1 MNNIP
6 LPRLLD
12 STFKEVRRIR
22 PINLSLSLAITPL
35 SYASMEL
42 PIDESLPAR
51 SLVELYSPLGSAGI
65 FRVRAPQNAYGGDNV
80 STTTELEHAVVEV
93 GDYLVRADYEEM
105 MPAGTAMQTIFS
117 HYRGSLWQLG
127 SVTAMGTKQIAVQ
140 EKHTRVLEA
149 MLSLLDQCP
158 DCMMSFD
165 FSTTP
170 WTINIV
176 KRETTV
182 SAEGRL
188 SRNVSTAKITY
199 DDTDLCTRVYYQV
212 FSKDSQGQTVTEWRT
227 LDADTIS
234 QYGVVERDVSIDN
247 GYTASEAEQ
256 VASEFLRQRK
266 NPRVSVDIEAEELS
280 QITGEAWDTFTVGK
294 LLRLALPDYNTTIEH
309 NITNVSWDDVY
320 NQPRR
325 MTVSLADEEDTA
337 ITFLHDLDSKGGS
350 KGGGR
355 SSKKS
360 KIATKEYYTTL
371 TRTDEEFEVMAAHV
385 DDNGSILEQ
394 AGLYLDADGILQYAS
409 DKPNMLAAHLQV
421 NANAIEAEVSRAQN
435 TENQMIGR
443 ISLNEQNIALTVQKG
458 DVATQLALECG
469 NVTIKNT
476 GTGQKVNLVV
486 DGMVTAESV
495 NAAFADLQVAH
506 IPILSV
512 EQNDGFTYMTQ
523 TVKWCDFKL
532 DGTLIEEFLG
542 TGDINISIADTK
554 KYKDG
559 VSAAGAL
566 REAWAKISDGAAYP
580 AKYTVTSGTNVTK
593 SITVSATS
601 DGWTG
606 VEAGKSG
613 SCLVYADAGGGHR
626 AQYLV
631 LGKIPYDQGY
641 EDGLA
646 DGSGADVSFQNP
658 TFDGTDSYYTDYR
671 GLVEHISNGKTQTI
685 PMRVTVVD
693 WYNLST
699 TSPYTF
705 TYVDTADPGNTN
717 YTAKMR
723 LRIDGSKPWSAG
735 YAKGQEEA
743 APAISIT
750 RGTYTSINSGPSPS
764 SAVRIWSGSG
774 TLPTDV
780 KSNGFYS
787 FKVTAGGSTKH
798 YYFLVNVS

>member
-1 MNNIP
+1 MNNVP

-35 SYASMEL
+35 SYASIEL

-80 STTTELEHAVVEV
+80 STTTELEHAVVEI
-93 GDYLVRADYEEM
+93 GDYLIRADYEEM

-212 FSKDSQGQTVTEWRT
+212 FSKDSQNQTVTEWRT

-247 GYTASEAEQ
+247 GYTASEAEA

-355 SSKKS
+355 SSQKS

-421 NANAIEAEVSRAQN
+421 NADAIEAEVSRAQN

-443 ISLNEQNIALTVQKG
+443 ISLNEQKIALTVQKG
-458 DVATQLALECG
+458 NVATQLAVECG
-469 NVTIKNT
+469 NVTISST
-476 GTGQKVNLVV
+476 QGQANLIV
-486 DGMVTAESV
+486 DGMITADNLST
-495 NAAFADLQVAH
+495 AFADLQTAH
-506 IPILSV
+506 IPVLSV
-512 EQNDGFTYMTQ
+512 EAADGFTYQ
-523 TVKWCDFKL
+523 TVTAEWKELYVDDVYKCDFLGAKT
-532 DGTLIEEFLG
+532 DPATL
-542 TGDINISIADTK
+542 NIKIADTQT
-554 KYKDG
+554 YKDG

-566 REAWAKISDGAAYP
+566 REAWSKISEGAAYP

-606 VEAGKSG
+606 VSSGNFG

-641 EDGLA
+641 EDGA
-646 DGSGADVSFQNP
+646 AQAATFENP
-658 TFDGTDSYYTDYR
+658 TYSGSTYNVSTRD
-671 GLVEHISNGKTQTI
+671 LIEHLSNGATQTI
-685 PMRVTVVD
+685 PMKITRSAEWARLDT
-693 WYNLST
+693 ST
-699 TSPYTF
+699 PFTSAWLETQ
-705 TYVDTADPGNTN
+705 DPGGSGW
-717 YTAKMR
+717 AARMR
-723 LRIDGSKPWSAG
+723 LVIYADEPYAEG
-735 YAKGQEEA
+735 YAKGVSDTQS
-743 APAISIT
+743 PSISIT
-750 RGTYTSINSGPSPS
+750 PGTIRGLSDGAPSGHTQIFSSNSSGGTACIINGYYPFT
-764 SAVRIWSGSG
+764 VRAGNS
-774 TLPTDV
+774 T
-780 KSNGFYS
+780 KKYY
-787 FKVTAGGSTKH
+787 FKVQK
-798 YYFLVNVS
+798 